1 MRRGR
6 VEQILAHVAA
16 AITCADLERHT
27 TGVNGLNDVCE
38 CGYVCDEEEIMQPAS
53 GVGLRGYVEA
63 GFRFPRLV
71 GAAVGRLDIKAEHA
85 VGSDGHNQRVTE
97 RVRYYRT
104 TYPCLSLISKLH
116 SATNVCGPSCMR
128 RWEIT
133 VDASRP
139 CLRQLLDQLLNQLQ
153 LLKQFPEGGTAFL
166 PPKLSLFTPE
176 IDCMTFYDT

>member
-1 MRRGR
+1 VRRAPPRSFFLWQPHARHQAGR
-6 VEQILAHVAA
+6 SSIVWTSSTVLKCAA
-16 AITCADLERHT
+16 AELNRSSRTSQPPSHAPILSGTRPGSTASTTCA
-27 TGVNGLNDVCE
+27 NA

-85 VGSDGHNQRVTE
+85 VGSDGHNQRVAE

-104 TYPCLSLISKLH
+104 IYPCLSLISKLH

-133 VDASRP
+133 VDARSSMP
-139 CLRQLLDQLLNQLQ
+139 A
-153 LLKQFPEGGTAFL
+153 TV
-166 PPKLSLFTPE
+166 T
-176 IDCMTFYDT
+176 